1 MGLTLCCVFTKTTPE
16 IIKDKIVR
24 VSINLGHISNMSCN
38 LNDAAMAG
46 NVEEVLIR
54 LNMGE
59 DVNQKCYPRYSTPLH
74 DAVCCGRQEIV
85 SILLEKGANVNELD
99 YKNMT
104 PLKLAIRY
112 GQEDIEALLRAKG
125 ALETVEI
132 PKKVSVV
139 SQVDP
144 PWVRKSS
151 RREQATA

>member
-1 MGLTLCCVFTKTTPE
+1 MG
-16 IIKDKIVR
+16 IVSQTAR
-24 VSINLGHISNMSCN
+24 QGGQSLHNMSLN

-54 LNMGE
+54 LNLGE

-74 DAVCCGRQEIV
+74 DAVCCGRQEV
-85 SILLEKGANVNELD
+85 VKILLQAGANVNEID

-112 GQEDIEALLRAKG
+112 GQDDIEKMLLDKG
-125 ALETVEI
+125 AVETVEV

-139 SQVDP
+139 DVDP
-144 PWVRKSS
+144 PWVRRVS
-151 RREQATA
+151 RREPTA

>member
-1 MGLTLCCVFTKTTPE
+1 MG
-16 IIKDKIVR
+16 
-24 VSINLGHISNMSCN
+24 VSRKLQEEEEMSVN

-74 DAVCCGRQEIV
+74 DAVCCGRGEIV
-85 SILLEKGANVNELD
+85 SILVERGAQVNELD

-112 GQEDIEALLRAKG
+112 GQEEIESLLRSKG
-125 ALETVEI
+125 AKETVEI
-132 PKKVSVV
+132 PKKVPVAGD
-139 SQVDP
+139 VDP
-144 PWVRKSS
+144 PWIRKTS
-151 RREQATA
+151 RREQAA